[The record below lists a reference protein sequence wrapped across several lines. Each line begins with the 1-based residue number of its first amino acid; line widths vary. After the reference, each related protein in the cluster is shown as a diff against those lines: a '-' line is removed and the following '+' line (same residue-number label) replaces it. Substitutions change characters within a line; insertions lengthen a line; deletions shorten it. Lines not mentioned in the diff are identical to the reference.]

1 MPRRDDTR
9 RTRYASISSGKA
21 ATNKQEYPCI
31 VAIAIAGKGLD
42 IGLSRRI
49 IVFHKTRHIQLRAA
63 PGNVPHAVPGAF
75 HLKLCREYRQAAGA
89 VAPVIRRLSG
99 AAAKKVEPRSSAEFG
114 FLSLTLAF
122 YVLGSMRELTKAKRA
137 LSI

>member
-49 IVFHKTRHIQLRAA
+49 IVFHKTRHIQLRHGRSTI
-63 PGNVPHAVPGAF
+63 PRGEGKVH
-75 HLKLCREYRQAAGA
+75 YRWCFSDLETAQ
-89 VAPVIRRLSG
+89 SF
-99 AAAKKVEPRSSAEFG
+99 AEEFDG
-114 FLSLTLAF
+114 TIQ
-122 YVLGSMRELTKAKRA
+122 K
-137 LSI
+137 